1 MVQKK
6 TVRRALAFALAS
18 LFLACNFAP
27 SVFSRQDTAPASH
40 PRAYDVQH
48 YVIRTSFDVAHKTV
62 IGEVEVTLKPLSA
75 GLKAFELDA
84 TNMKIEQVSLASG
97 ATLASIMR
105 GEKLLITLDRAYEP
119 ADSITVRI
127 KYRAHPDRG
136 LYFVTQSRE
145 DGYRRPAQIYTQGE
159 PEDNHHWFPC
169 YDFPDDKATSE
180 QYITTGANELAIA
193 NGKLIETTGNADG
206 TRTFHWLMDQPHST
220 YLISLIVGDYA
231 KLSDSYKNV
240 PLDYYTYRGTEEQ
253 ARRAFGKTPEMIN
266 WFSRVLSYDFPYN
279 KYTQTIVGNFIFGGM
294 ENITATTFADTEI
307 LYADE
312 SIPGATSVDLVSHE
326 LAHSWF
332 GDLVTCRDWAHLW
345 LNEGFATFMEA
356 SFREHQGGREA
367 YLYSLQADAK
377 EYFSEDP
384 SHKRHP
390 LVNTRYP
397 LSMELFDAT
406 TYKKGAIVIHMLRE
420 TVGDELFWK
429 ALNVYLNEFKY
440 RNAET
445 RDLQRVFE
453 RVTGQQLE
461 WFFDQWV
468 YKAGYPELRVRSNYN
483 PAQGQLTLNVTQTQK
498 PDSNTPTV
506 FRLPVEI
513 EIVTAS
519 GSRTERIEIN
529 QRIQSFTFKLDG
541 PPRMITF
548 DKGARLLK
556 KLDFPQT
563 RAASAYLLIDGA
575 DLTAQKQ
582 AARAYSASN
591 DVHASN
597 IFLSED
603 IQSDSALWSWTSIGR
618 VAEKSMR

>member
-6 TVRRALAFALAS
+6 LLRRALAVALAS
-18 LFLACNFAP
+18 LFLACNFTP
-27 SVFSRQDTAPASH
+27 TVFSRQNAAPASH
-40 PRAYDVQH
+40 ARAYDVQH
-48 YVIRTSFDVAHKTV
+48 YVIRTSFDVPHKTV

-84 TNMKIEQVSLASG
+84 ANMKVERVSLASG
-97 ATLASIMR
+97 AVLSSIIR
-105 GEKLLITLDRAYEP
+105 DDKLLITLDRVYEP

-127 KYRAHPDRG
+127 KYRAHPEHG
-136 LYFVTQSRE
+136 LYFVSSSRE

-159 PEDNHHWFPC
+159 PEDNHQWFPC

-193 NGKLIETTGNADG
+193 NGKLVETTSNADG

-220 YLISLIVGDYA
+220 YLISLVVGDYA
-231 KLSDSYKNV
+231 KLTDSYKNI
-240 PLDYYTYRGTEEQ
+240 PLEYYTYRGTERQ
-253 ARRAFGKTPEMIN
+253 ARLVFSSTPEMIDL
-266 WFSRVLSYDFPYN
+266 FSRVLKYDFPYD
-279 KYTQTIVGNFIFGGM
+279 KYAQTIVGNFIFGGM

-307 LYADE
+307 LYADS
-312 SIPGATSVDLVSHE
+312 SIPGASGVDLVSHE

-332 GDLVTCRDWAHLW
+332 GDLVTCRDWSHLW

-356 SFREHQGGREA
+356 IYREHLDGRA
-367 YLYSLQADAK
+367 GYLDSLQADAK
-377 EYFSEDP
+377 EYFNEDP

-397 LSMELFDAT
+397 LSMELFDST
-406 TYKKGAIVIHMLRE
+406 TYKKGALVIHMLRE
-420 TVGDELFWK
+420 TVGDEIFWK

-440 RNAET
+440 RNVET

-453 RVTGQQLE
+453 RVSGQQLE

-468 YKAGYPELRVRSNYN
+468 YKAGYPELRVRSSYN
-483 PAQGQLTLNVTQTQK
+483 ATQQQLTLTVTQTQK
-498 PDSNTPTV
+498 PDSNTPIV
-506 FRLPVEI
+506 FRLPVEL
-513 EIVTAS
+513 EILTAS
-519 GSRTERIEIN
+519 GSRTEHIEIN
-529 QRIQSFTFKLDG
+529 QRTQSFTFKLDRSPG
-541 PPRMITF
+541 LITF

-556 KLDFPQT
+556 KLDFPQS
-563 RAASAYLLIDGA
+563 RGASAYLIIDGA
-575 DLTAQKQ
+575 DFAAQRQ
-582 AARAYSASN
+582 ATQAMFNSNRAQ
-591 DVHASN
+591 ASN

-603 IQSDSALWSWTSIGR
+603 IQSGSAFWPWTSIGR